1 MAVVQISKIQ
11 VRRGKKNQGSGMPQ
25 LASGE
30 IAWAVDTQELYI
42 GNGAVSEGAP
52 YVGNTKILTEHDSIL
67 ELLTVYRY
75 KFDLDIAESS
85 IDATVRRSLQSRLD
99 DGRVNAANF
108 GVQNLTPAIDQTELI
123 QAAVDALFATAE
135 PTDRTMLEFN
145 PGEYLITGTITLPS
159 NVQISGSGKD
169 VTTFKFTSSGAAFVT
184 AGGSGKIN
192 LENFTVKITQD
203 NSTCLTINGSKESRF
218 KNLKFISDDGSPI
231 AEGLSTLSTQNRVG
245 IKLIGN
251 TSINSNYYNGLDFKK
266 LTFAVLADSDAS
278 FNTFENCS
286 LEYLSTGFSF
296 GLNSVNG
303 ASYNTVVN
311 STFDVI
317 ASHGIVVHNGSNN
330 ASRGNKFLNV
340 GNDFSSINKTSI
352 IKFFTVGNSSVQD
365 VFQRSSNL
373 ETTYTQPY
381 VQEIEG
387 PTTRTDS
394 QSTEVSLVTTSN
406 IFPAFRL
413 PVGES
418 TYYEVKYV
426 IKSTSYV
433 RTGTMSVS
441 VDRRVND
448 SDLSAGVRL
457 VDDYDFV
464 GSNLLNDTVVFS
476 ATVESNIDSAV
487 TTKNVRIS
495 YVNSGAPVTLTY
507 TYTVLS

>member
-30 IAWAVDTQELYI
+30 IAWAIDTQELYI

-52 YVGNTKILTEHDSIL
+52 YVGNSKILTEHDSIL
-67 ELLTVYRY
+67 ELLTLYQY
-75 KFDLDIAESS
+75 KFDSELQESS
-85 IDATVRRSLQSRLD
+85 IDDTVGRSLQARLD
-99 DGRVNAANF
+99 DGHVNAANF
-108 GVQNLTPAIDQTELI
+108 GIQNLIPSIDQTELI
-123 QAAVDALFATAE
+123 QAAVDALFATTV
-135 PTDRTMLEFN
+135 PTDRTVLEFD

-169 VTTFKFTSSGAAFVT
+169 VTIFKFTSSGAAFVT
-184 AGGSGKIN
+184 SGGSEKIS
-192 LENFTVKITQD
+192 LENFTVKITQN
-203 NSTCLTINGSKESRF
+203 NSTCLTINGSKESTF
-218 KNLKFISDDGSPI
+218 TNLKFISDDGSPI
-231 AEGLSTLSTQNRVG
+231 AEGLTTLIDQNSVG

-251 TSINSNYYNGLDFKK
+251 NLINSNYYRGLDFKK

-296 GLNSVNG
+296 GEGSVNG
-303 ASYNTVVN
+303 SNYNTVTN

-317 ASHGIVVHNGSNN
+317 ASHGIVVHKGSNN
-330 ASRGNKFLNV
+330 TSRGNKFLNV
-340 GNDFSSINKTSI
+340 GNDFGSINKTSI
-352 IKFFTVGNSSVQD
+352 IKFVTTGNSSVQD
-365 VFQRSSNL
+365 VFQRSVEL
-373 ETTYTQPY
+373 ETTYSQPY
-381 VQEIEG
+381 IQEIEG
-387 PTTRTDS
+387 PTTRADS
-394 QSTEVSLVTTSN
+394 QSTTISLVSTTN
-406 IFPAFRL
+406 VFPAFRL
-413 PVGES
+413 PLGES
-418 TYYEVKYV
+418 THYEVKYV
-426 IKSTSYV
+426 IKSPNYV
-433 RTGTMSVS
+433 RTGNMTIS
-441 VDRRVND
+441 VDSRVNNL
-448 SDLSAGVRL
+448 DLSAGVRL